1 MHGYVSLRKGLP
13 TISPNKNNMPED
25 DGDSSSDISVK
36 ERSRSKLT
44 PDINAGKLGVE
55 IKSPSRV
62 SRETELPSGDIYIA
76 DQRIFTNAS
85 TDSEKSQKGAK
96 AQNQ

>member
-1 MHGYVSLRKGLP
+1 MHGYVGLRKGLP
-13 TISPNKNNMPED
+13 TISPNKTNMPED
-25 DGDSSSDISVK
+25 DEDSSSDISVK

-76 DQRIFTNAS
+76 D
-85 TDSEKSQKGAK
+85 
-96 AQNQ
+96 

>member
-1 MHGYVSLRKGLP
+1 MNDYVGLRKGLP
-13 TISPNKNNMPED
+13 VISPNKNNMLED
-25 DGDSSSDISVK
+25 DEDSSSDDTVR

-44 PDINAGKLGVE
+44 PDINAGKLVSG

-85 TDSEKSQKGAK
+85 TDSEKS
-96 AQNQ
+96 